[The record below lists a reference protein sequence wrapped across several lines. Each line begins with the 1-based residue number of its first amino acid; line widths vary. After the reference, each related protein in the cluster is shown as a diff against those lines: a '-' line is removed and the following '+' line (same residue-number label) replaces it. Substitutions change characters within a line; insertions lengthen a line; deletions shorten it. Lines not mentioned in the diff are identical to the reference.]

1 MKQRIVVRMN
11 ESSVHRNIGPST
23 RDMSIL
29 ANIGSHHRLSVVVE
43 AKDAAEAEG
52 GVEIPG
58 EFAGAEG
65 AGQIQLPLVAVVNGS
80 PNPSAFEVLENASE
94 EAVLPLLLLVH
105 ATRPVAHVQDIV
117 AELPP

>member
-1 MKQRIVVRMN
+1 MS
-11 ESSVHRNIGPST
+11 ESSVHGNIGPST
-23 RDMSIL
+23 RDMAIL

-43 AKDAAEAEG
+43 AECAAEAEG

-94 EAVLPLLLLVH
+94 EAVVPLLLPVH
-105 ATRPVAHVQDIV
+105 ATRQVAHVQDIV